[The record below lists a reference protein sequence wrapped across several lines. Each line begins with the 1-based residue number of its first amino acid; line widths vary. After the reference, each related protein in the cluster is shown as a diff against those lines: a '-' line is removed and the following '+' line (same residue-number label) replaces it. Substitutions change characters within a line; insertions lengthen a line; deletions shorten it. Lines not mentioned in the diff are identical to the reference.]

1 MKNNVNLG
9 ILEIEDYKFIV
20 NKQKEIEIE
29 LLKRLEK
36 DDKVKNKEFNR
47 KRIQKRLDLI
57 ELELSEEPPVEE
69 DKPIPIEENKVIEVV
84 DNKTEV
90 KNVEKIEL
98 KKEKTSKIQQ
108 IQPETDKIISK
119 TKKNEEMIKN
129 LSNRLD
135 DYKKAFDYFL
145 KV

>member
-9 ILEIEDYKFIV
+9 ILEIDDYKFIV

>member
-1 MKNNVNLG
+1 MA
-9 ILEIEDYKFIV
+9 
-20 NKQKEIEIE
+20 
-29 LLKRLEK
+29 R
-36 DDKVKNKEFNR
+36 
-47 KRIQKRLDLI
+47 
-57 ELELSEEPPVEE
+57 
-69 DKPIPIEENKVIEVV
+69 
-84 DNKTEV
+84 TEV